1 MKRIFTLI
9 TLIGCIASASA
20 TDYKGNLAV
29 ILNGASAGTQQT
41 TIAVNQQPDGK
52 YELQLH
58 DFILGSGEDMIP
70 VGNIDLK
77 DVPATETDGKITLSA
92 KQAIYITEGSDVS
105 PYWLGPGLCDE
116 GPIDIEM
123 SATIAG
129 GALKARID
137 IPFGFLNIN
146 VLFTSATMQIPNS
159 DFELFHKEKSGS
171 KSGDEPNHW
180 HSFLSATGD
189 YAAAQNTFSAVH
201 TAISTDIRPNSTGKS
216 SLLIKSTNVFGI
228 TANGTVT
235 TGRMV
240 AGSMTATDPAN
251 HALLDLS
258 NGDKDANG
266 DPFYTKLA
274 ARPDSLVCWVKFNQA
289 KAVAAAPYATVNAVI
304 TDGTRYQDP
313 EDKTYTNVVAKA
325 TDAEIVSDNT
335 WKRLALPFDYATYAG
350 NNAEAKAI
358 LVTISTNAKPGKG
371 NAGDQL
377 FVDDLELVYNPKLT
391 GITAFGKEITGF
403 DPKTTEYN
411 ITVDKTPTA
420 DDIKGIGAE
429 NTVITYM
436 DTEASTATILAF
448 GEDLRSTASYTVKYT
463 IDTTGIEDNKIAA
476 DGKKVTGVY
485 NLNGQQ
491 VHQKQPGQIYVTKY
505 ADGTTV
511 KTLNK

>member
-41 TIAVNQQPDGK
+41 TIAVNQQPNGK

-58 DFILGSGEDMIP
+58 DFILGSGEDIIP

-92 KQAIYITEGSDVS
+92 KQAIYITAGSDGTKD
-105 PYWLGPGLCDE
+105 WWGPGLCEE
-116 GPIDIEM
+116 GPINIEM

-137 IPFGFLNIN
+137 IPFGYLNIN

-159 DFELFHKEKSGS
+159 DFELFHKETYND

-180 HSFLSATGD
+180 HSFLSATGSMIS
-189 YAAAQNTFSAVH
+189 AAADVH
-201 TAISTDIRPNSTGKS
+201 TETSADTRPGTAGKS
-216 SLLIKSTNVFGI
+216 SLLIKATKVMGI
-228 TANGTVT
+228 ALANGTVT
-235 TGRMV
+235 TGRMN
-240 AGSMTATDPAN
+240 AGHWTATNTAN
-251 HALLDLS
+251 HAFLDLA
-258 NGDKDANG
+258 NTDTDGNG

-325 TDAEIVSDNT
+325 TDAEIASDNV

-371 NAGDQL
+371 NANDQL

-391 GITAFGKEITGF
+391 GITAFGKEIADF
-403 DPKTTEYN
+403 DPKTTKYN
-411 ITVDKTPTA
+411 ITVDREPA
-420 DDIKGIGAE
+420 AADIKGTGSE
-429 NTVITYM
+429 NTVITYL
-436 DTEASTATILAF
+436 DTTASTATILAF

-463 IDTTGIEDNKIAA
+463 IDTTGIEDNKITT

-485 NLNGQQ
+485 NINGQQ

>member
-58 DFILGSGEDMIP
+58 DFCLGEGEDAIA

-77 DVPATETDGKITLSA
+77 DVPATDADGKTTLSA
-92 KQAIYITEGSDVS
+92 KQAIYITEGSNPDLM
-105 PYWLGPGLCDE
+105 WLGPMLCSE
-116 GPIDIEM
+116 RPIDIEM

-137 IPFGFLNIN
+137 IPFGDLNIN

-159 DFELFHKEKSGS
+159 DFELFHKETLNK
-171 KSGDEPNHW
+171 KTGDEPNHW
-180 HSFLSATGD
+180 HSFLSATGNLANT
-189 YAAAQNTFSAVH
+189 AAAIH
-201 TAISTDIRPNSTGKS
+201 TEISTDTRPGTAGTS
-216 SLLIKSTNVFGI
+216 SLLLKATSVIGSI
-228 TANGTVT
+228 IANGTAT
-235 TGRMV
+235 TGRMN
-240 AGSMTATDPAN
+240 AGSMIATGPEN
-251 HALLDLS
+251 HAFLDLA
-258 NGDKDANG
+258 NTDKDGNG

-325 TDAEIVSDNT
+325 TDTEIASDNV

-371 NAGDQL
+371 NANDQL

-436 DTEASTATILAF
+436 DTENSTATILAF
-448 GEDLRSTASYTVKYT
+448 GEDLRNNTAYTVKYT
-463 IDTTGIEDNKIAA
+463 IDTTGIEDNKITT

-505 ADGTTV
+505 ADGTAV